1 MTTNVDA
8 IDLVASL
15 ALVGAAIALTT
26 WRRLGLGRSIS
37 FADPNV
43 APAIEVVFLNGVT
56 EPFTDSEEGW
66 RVDGVEWKVRHD
78 YGVGAVNYRSA
89 YKQPGA

>member
-1 MTTNVDA
+1 
-8 IDLVASL
+8 
-15 ALVGAAIALTT
+15 
-26 WRRLGLGRSIS
+26 
-37 FADPNV
+37 V